1 MSALNL
7 NGAQEQAVYHQ
18 GNLLITACPGSGKTA
33 VLKERA
39 IHKLRTDPKS
49 KGIGVTFTKDAAKE
63 LQERVYLAFPEAATR
78 FRVGTFHSLC
88 IDQLKKAGKS
98 VHIAEEPLQNAY
110 MYQAWQ
116 EITGGAKSQLTFDFA
131 RRYIESTKS
140 QVNPIIPDR
149 NLNPAAAIYYRY
161 QALLGQ
167 RDLKDFSDLVVFA
180 ARGMMD
186 GDIKP
191 IDATFLLVD
200 EFQDTDPVG
209 LGWVEAHRRAGIEV
223 TVVGDDDQ
231 SVYGWRHAM
240 GVEGMDQ
247 FRKQSNAT
255 HISLNTTY
263 RCPQEVIQPAAKL
276 ILENS
281 SRIPKQ
287 LRTEN
292 RSKGTVRRLMAPTRE
307 AEINALIDA
316 IEGTGKPGDWGVL
329 ARSNKILDKAES
341 LIGAKFEV
349 SRNSGKGF
357 WELRAPALYLGL
369 CRSVALDDLVGVD
382 HVLRMSGVPE
392 VRLTAIISQFGSRN
406 AGALTSFI
414 ASQDPKAH
422 PAENY
427 FKKVSRDWRKLCKA
441 GLVENALSGMMEYLS
456 HLDMAPQMAKNKEQL
471 KERTIRHLDSSRRAM
486 SAIRGD
492 LLSRVRYASQADD
505 DTDDDEGGVPRVRLM
520 TIHGSKGLEF
530 PHVWML
536 ACEDGVTPAKGS
548 PLEEERRL
556 FYVGMTRAK
565 RTLTLSFSEG
575 ARSQFLDECGIL

>member
-1 MSALNL
+1 MSALKL

-39 IHKLRTDPKS
+39 IYKLRTDPKAQ
-49 KGIGVTFTKDAAKE
+49 GVGVTFTKDAAKE
-63 LQERVYLAFPEAATR
+63 LQERIYLAFPEAATR

-88 IDQLKKAGKS
+88 IDQLKKARVS
-98 VHIAEEPLQNAY
+98 VHLADESLQNAY
-110 MYQAWQ
+110 MYQAWK
-116 EITGGAKSQLTFDFA
+116 EVTFGFPGLSFDLA

-140 QVNPIIPDR
+140 KVDPIIPDG
-149 NLNPAAAIYYRY
+149 NVNPAAAVYYRY
-161 QALLGQ
+161 QNLLAQ

-180 ARGMMD
+180 TRGMMS
-186 GDIKP
+186 GDVAP
-191 IDATFLLVD
+191 IDANFLLVD

-209 LGWVEAHRRAGIEV
+209 LGWVEAHRRAGLEV

-240 GVEGMDQ
+240 GVDGMEQ
-247 FRKQSNAT
+247 FRKQSGAT

-263 RCPQEVIQPAAKL
+263 RCPQEVIKPAANL
-276 ILENS
+276 ILENK

-292 RSKGTVRRLMAPTRE
+292 RAKGTVRRLMAPTRE
-307 AEINALIDA
+307 EEINALIDA
-316 IEGTGKPGDWGVL
+316 IEGSGRPADWGVL

-341 LIGAKFEV
+341 LIGSKFEV

-369 CRSVALDDLVGVD
+369 CRSVAMDDLVGVD

-392 VRLTAIISQFGSRN
+392 VRLSAILSQFGNRK

-414 ASQDPKAH
+414 AHHDPQAH
-422 PAENY
+422 PSENW
-427 FKKVSRDWRKLCKA
+427 FKKVSKDWRKLSKA

-456 HLDMAPQMAKNKEQL
+456 HVELAPPTARNKEQI
-471 KERTIRHLDSSRRAM
+471 KERSLRHLDSARRAM

-492 LLSRVRYASQADD
+492 LMSRVRYASQAND
-505 DTDDDEGGVPRVRLM
+505 DTEDDEGGVPRVRLM

-548 PLEEERRL
+548 PLDEERRL

-575 ARSQFLDECGIL
+575 QRSQFIDEAGII